1 MLGLCFLVLRSL
13 IWLWLEVL
21 RFERWLLRFLF
32 RFLMRYG
39 LDCIGFLSWGKIHWK
54 EIIRTFIIDFWG
66 LAWQEVRQGH
76 LFEFGPLWWW
86 CWCCSNERIDFQRLW
101 FFWWWRCCFSEWIG
115 IYLFIKNSLVDLRS
129 KRRDK
134 SLNIQTFL
142 FLLLFAFIFC
152 FEYN

>member
-21 RFERWLLRFLF
+21 RFEHSLLHFLF

-39 LDCIGFLSWGKIHWK
+39 LDCIGFLFWGKIHWK
-54 EIIRTFIIDFWG
+54 EIIRISIIDFWG

-76 LFEFGPLWWW
+76 LFESGRLWWW
-86 CWCCSNERIDFQRLW
+86 YWCCSNERIDSQRLW
-101 FFWWWRCCFSEWIG
+101 FLWWWRCYFSGWIG
-115 IYLFIKNSLVDLRS
+115 ICLFIKNSLVDLRS

-134 SLNIQTFL
+134 SLNIQTF
-142 FLLLFAFIFC
+142 FIFV
-152 FEYN
+152 FYIWFWLH